1 MHRTRTLVAL
11 GAASVIAAT
20 AIAPSMAS
28 AQSDI
33 DELLTGLNSPKGV
46 ALLGRDVVVG
56 QGAFG
61 PPDPVLLYI
70 TSGRDR
76 GATIP
81 VSDPTT
87 LVDVAISPVDGT
99 GWGIVGDEDGGFL
112 VVHQLGDG
120 SVVEVLNTREYQATD
135 PDPVDQEGNPTES
148 NAYGLTI
155 APNGDALVADAAGND
170 IIRVTPDGDAWTVA
184 RFDVEA
190 TPTDHVGDPTLPPMI
205 DAEAVPTTVTFGPDG
220 DIYVGQLKGF
230 PFLPGTSN
238 VWRIDAD
245 AAGGWCSVNTPTSE
259 CEVYAGGLTAI
270 QDIAFNTGGSRLYVL
285 ELAEGGVLEFEAGL
299 GTGEFPDAV
308 LLELRGSRTR
318 ELAAGQLSEPGGIAV
333 HSTGNIYVTDGVFT
347 GGRLVRI

>member
-81 VSDPTT
+81 VSDPST

-99 GWGIVGDEDGGFL
+99 GW
-112 VVHQLGDG
+112 
-120 SVVEVLNTREYQATD
+120 VLNTREYQATD

-245 AAGGWCSVNTPTSE
+245 AAGGRCSVNTPTSE
-259 CEVYAGGLTAI
+259 CGVYAGGLTAI

-285 ELAEGGVLEFEAGL
+285 ELAEGGVLEFEAGF